1 LIDRDFRYVTTWYVL
16 VLRSRG
22 GYTFMGRDFKEEIY
36 PVLPGTKALQILPFE
51 RRWARVHLVSPAR
64 YIAIKYEVEL
74 QARPHSI
81 LPSLS

>member
-36 PVLPGTKALQILPFE
+36 PVLLRTKALQILPFE
-51 RRWARVHLVSPAR
+51 
-64 YIAIKYEVEL
+64 KKMG
-74 QARPHSI
+74 
-81 LPSLS
+81 